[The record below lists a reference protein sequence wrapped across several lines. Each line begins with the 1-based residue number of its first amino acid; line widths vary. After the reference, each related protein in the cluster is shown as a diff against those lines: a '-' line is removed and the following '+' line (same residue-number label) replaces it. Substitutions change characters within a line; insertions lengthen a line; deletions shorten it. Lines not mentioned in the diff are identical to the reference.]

1 MKTFIKDLFLTKDSY
16 SIFRIVIVS
25 LTIAV
30 LADFFY
36 TNGTRVSGYIL
47 MILLCSFV
55 LIDTINTYLNKK
67 LELEKMK
74 YVDLNYFNF
83 NDVKGLDPLDAYIDV
98 CLSSRLILIGYKEGA
113 YITEAQEKDI
123 LRELLEEVSSN
134 MGQLMKSKFEL
145 IYGVGHVDEV
155 LANKCFI
162 RVSLFVA
169 NNNKP
174 RYTNVE
180 TDKAQL
186 DKQLID
192 QMMMK

>member
-1 MKTFIKDLFLTKDSY
+1 MKTFIKDLFFSKDSY
-16 SIFRIVIVS
+16 SLFRILIVS

-36 TNGTRVSGYIL
+36 NNGSRVSGYIL
-47 MILLCSFV
+47 MILLCSFI

-83 NDVKGLDPLDAYIDV
+83 NDVKGLDPLDAYIDT
-98 CLSSRLILIGYKEGA
+98 CLSNRLILIGYKEGA

-123 LRELLEEVSSN
+123 LRELLEEASSN
-134 MGQLMKSKFEL
+134 MGKLMKSKFEL

>member
-1 MKTFIKDLFLTKDSY
+1 MKTFIKDLFFAKDSY
-16 SIFRIVIVS
+16 SLFRILIVS

-36 TNGTRVSGYIL
+36 NNGTKVSGYI
-47 MILLCSFV
+47 MTILLSSF
-55 LIDTINTYLNKK
+55 IFTDTINTYLNKK

-83 NDVKGLDPLDAYIDV
+83 NDIKGLDPLDAYIDT

-113 YITEAQEKDI
+113 YITEAQEKD
-123 LRELLEEVSSN
+123 LLKELLEEVSSN

-174 RYTNVE
+174 RYTNVD
-180 TDKAQL
+180 TNKAQL
-186 DKQLID
+186 DKQLVD